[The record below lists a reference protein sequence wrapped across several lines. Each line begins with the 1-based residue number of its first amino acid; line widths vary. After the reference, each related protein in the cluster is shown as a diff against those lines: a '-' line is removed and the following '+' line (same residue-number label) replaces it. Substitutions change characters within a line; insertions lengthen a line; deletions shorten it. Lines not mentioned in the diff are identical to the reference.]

1 VIEALLDRQRGLTP
15 ALARLSPQVSG
26 LASQEESAVD
36 AVKALT
42 NALLFTAH
50 QFNVVR
56 NMAELQMGILADE
69 LLERYWFWRF
79 DEFLYV
85 LREGVAQTWGKT
97 YDRLDPPTVHE
108 WCRAYQELRDMQVEH
123 EATRE
128 AQAYKKA
135 EGKPAPS
142 PLAAEPGYAALR
154 AKVDAMSDAELMK
167 GGSYYASIDCP
178 TPEDAFKLAVATE
191 VWQERMA
198 AQQLAAIAE
207 SLPGRNL
214 PSARELAAMEKAE
227 DVQLELNMATGAY
240 EAAGFKDFAG
250 LQKLVAAGAPVA
262 PAWHQVFAPACP
274 RCTQRPDQ
282 CICSNYPPQAA

>member
-1 VIEALLDRQRGLTP
+1 MIEALLDRQRGLTP

-85 LREGVAQTWGKT
+85 LREGIAQTWGKT

-123 EATRE
+123 EATRQ
-128 AQAYKKA
+128 AQDYKKA
-135 EGKPAPS
+135 EGKLSVS
-142 PLAAEPGYAALR
+142 PLASEPGYAPIR
-154 AKVDAMSDAELMK
+154 AKIDAMSDAELMR
-167 GGSYYASIDCP
+167 GGSYYASLDQP
-178 TPEDAFKLAVATE
+178 TPEEALKLAVATE
-191 VWQERMA
+191 VWQERWA
-198 AQQLAAIAE
+198 AQQLAEIAAN
-207 SLPGRNL
+207 LPGHNL
-214 PSARELAAMEKAE
+214 PSARELVAMEKAADE
-227 DVQLELNMATGAY
+227 QLEYNMATGAY

-250 LQKLVAAGAPVA
+250 LQKLLAADTPTAPTWNQA
-262 PAWHQVFAPACP
+262 FAK
-274 RCTQRPDQ
+274 
-282 CICSNYPPQAA
+282 